1 MDTLILVI
9 ISGMATGYILEFIGS
24 FMSSDRWLKR
34 ILTLPLSYGAAW
46 LMGITGLP
54 LVVVGL
60 SSAFFSLSV
69 LHLLNRPVTINTINR
84 R

>member
-9 ISGMATGYILEFIGS
+9 ISGMATGYILEFISS

-34 ILTLPLSYGAAW
+34 ILTLPLSYGAVW

-54 LVVVGL
+54 LIVIGL
-60 SSAFFSLSV
+60 AAAFFSLSV
-69 LHLLNRPVTINTINR
+69 LHLLNRPVTIAPITR

>member
-24 FMSSDRWLKR
+24 FMGSDRWLKR

-54 LVVVGL
+54 LIVIGL
-60 SSAFFSLSV
+60 ASAFFSLSV
-69 LHLLNRPVTINTINR
+69 LHLLNRPVTITPITR

>member
-1 MDTLILVI
+1 MDTLIVII

-24 FMSSDRWLKR
+24 FMNSDRWLKR
-34 ILTLPLSYGAAW
+34 IFTLPLSFTAAW

-60 SSAFFSLSV
+60 ASAFFSLSI

>member
-1 MDTLILVI
+1 MDTLIIVI

-24 FMSSDRWLKR
+24 LMSSDRLLKR

-54 LVVVGL
+54 LIVIGL
-60 SSAFFSLSV
+60 ASAFFSLTI

>member
-1 MDTLILVI
+1 MDTLIVVI
-9 ISGMATGYILEFIGS
+9 VSGMATGYILEFIGS

-34 ILTLPLSYGAAW
+34 ILTLPLSFGALW

-54 LVVVGL
+54 LIVIGL
-60 SSAFFSLSV
+60 ASAFFSLSV
-69 LHLLNRPVTINTINR
+69 LHLLNRPVTINTVPR

>member
-1 MDTLILVI
+1 MDTLIVVI

-24 FMSSDRWLKR
+24 FLSSDRWLKR
-34 ILTLPLSYGAAW
+34 ILTLPLSYSAVW

-54 LVVVGL
+54 LYVIGL
-60 SSAFFSLSV
+60 ASAFFSLSI
-69 LHLLNRPVTINTINR
+69 LHLLNRPVTINTITR

>member
-1 MDTLILVI
+1 MDTLIILI

-24 FMSSDRWLKR
+24 FMGSDRWLKR
-34 ILTLPLSYGAAW
+34 ILTLPLSYSAAW

-54 LVVVGL
+54 LIVIGL
-60 SSAFFSLSV
+60 ASAFFSLSV
-69 LHLLNRPVTINTINR
+69 LHLLNRPVTITPITR

>member
-1 MDTLILVI
+1 MDTLIIVI

-24 FMSSDRWLKR
+24 LMSSDRLLKR

-54 LVVVGL
+54 LIVIGL
-60 SSAFFSLSV
+60 AYAFFSLTI

>member
-46 LMGITGLP
+46 LLGITGLS

-60 SSAFFSLSV
+60 ASAFFSLSV

>member
-60 SSAFFSLSV
+60 ASAFFSLSI